1 MSETRSPIPEFSDLV
16 LRAADA
22 LRSSDPQIQAR
33 AMLDLISFERE
44 YDGLLI
50 DHYDKSIT

>member
-22 LRSSDPQIQAR
+22 LRSSDPKVQAQ
-33 AMLDLISFERE
+33 AMFDLISFERE

-50 DHYDKSIT
+50 EHYDKSIA